1 MKKKIVFL
9 TGTRA
14 DFGKIKPL
22 IEALHSR
29 NDFEVHIFVT
39 GMHMDNKYGYT
50 VREIEKCGYP
60 NIYKYINY
68 SAEQFMDVSLATTI
82 HGFSDYA
89 RMINPDLIIVHGD
102 RVEALAGASVG
113 AINNILVAHI
123 EGGEISGTVDELI
136 RHAVSKLS
144 HTHFVANGEAKNRLL
159 QMGEASNSIFEIGS
173 PDMDA
178 MLSENLPPLSEVKE
192 HYGISFGKYAIS
204 IFHPV
209 TTEINKLSEHA
220 KEYFNA
226 LTQTNHN
233 YILIYPNND
242 IGSGI
247 ILNELTKLENGK
259 RFHIFPSIRFE
270 NFLCLLKN
278 ASFIIGNSS
287 AGIREAPFFG
297 VPVVNVGSR
306 QNGRSNN
313 TNIIHCT
320 YDCSSIINGINKADE
335 QTVEPQ
341 QLFGKGNSVV
351 HFLDTITSE
360 SFWSTAM
367 QKVFRDRFPATAAKE
382 VSVF

>member
-22 IEALHSR
+22 IEALNSKD
-29 NDFEVHIFVT
+29 NFEVHIFAT
-39 GMHMDNKYGYT
+39 GMHMDTKYGYT

-68 SAEQFMDVSLATTI
+68 SAEQFMDTSLAATI
-82 HGFSDYA
+82 QGFSGYA
-89 RMINPDLIIVHGD
+89 RMINPDLIVVHGD

-144 HTHFVANGEAKNRLL
+144 HTHFVANEEARNRLL
-159 QMGEASNSIFEIGS
+159 QMGEARNSIFVIGS

-178 MLSENLPPLSEVKE
+178 MQSENLPSLTEVKE
-192 HYGISFGKYAIS
+192 HYGINFDKYAIS

-209 TTEINKLSEHA
+209 TTEVHKLNEQA
-220 KEYFNA
+220 KEYFSA
-226 LTQTNHN
+226 LSQTNYN

-242 IGSGI
+242 IGSAI
-247 ILNELTKLENGK
+247 ILNELTKLEKEN

-270 NFLCLLKN
+270 SFLCLLKN
-278 ASFIIGNSS
+278 ALFIVGNSS

-313 TNIIHCT
+313 ANIIHCE
-320 YDCSSIINGINKADE
+320 CESPLIIEGINKAIK

-341 QLFGKGNSVV
+341 KLFGNGNSVV
-351 HFLDTITSE
+351 HFLDIITSE

-367 QKVFRDRFPATAAKE
+367 QKVFRDRFPATVVKE
-382 VSVF
+382 ASVF

>member
-1 MKKKIVFL
+1 
-9 TGTRA
+9 
-14 DFGKIKPL
+14 
-22 IEALHSR
+22 
-29 NDFEVHIFVT
+29 
-39 GMHMDNKYGYT
+39 MHMDNKYGYT

-144 HTHFVANGEAKNRLL
+144 HTHFVANAEAKNRLL

-226 LTQTNHN
+226 LAQTNHN